1 MVVSKKIHI
10 DELRVGMFIAKL
22 DCDWLDTP
30 FLLQGFVVEDAG
42 DIDVVA
48 EFCEYLWIDEINRH
62 PSHTF
67 NSAVIRSSRKEPPQ
81 TQTSIYKE
89 HRSMVRAFSAARTE
103 CKSMLNNIR
112 LGNAINT
119 QNAKATVKKCV
130 DSIIRH
136 PDALLWM
143 ARIRE
148 SQEYTAEHCLNV
160 SILAI
165 AFGRHLGFDNEELE
179 RIGLCGLL
187 HDVGKMRV
195 PLDILNKPEA
205 LTEKEMKMMRSHTV
219 HGRNLLMSTPN
230 LIHGVID
237 SAYCHHERLDGKGYP
252 RKLKA
257 QHISQVTR
265 IITIVDAYDAMTADR
280 VYDKAKT
287 TTEALRII
295 YNNRGTQFDDELALE
310 FIKTIGL
317 YPAGCIVELNAGYVG
332 IVIECNPKARHL
344 PVVLV
349 VLDKEKAPMPKY
361 REVNLLD
368 IKSGRVPK
376 HFLVK
381 KEWRNGTFGLF
392 ARDFQDYFLNAKR

>member
-1 MVVSKKIHI
+1 MAEPKKIHI
-10 DELRVGMFIAKL
+10 DELRVGMFITKL
-22 DCDWLDTP
+22 DRDWLDTP
-30 FLLQGFVVEDAG
+30 FLLQGFVVEDRD

-48 EFCEYLWIDEINRH
+48 EFCEYLWVDETKKAQRH
-62 PSHTF
+62 SF
-67 NSAVIRSSRKEPPQ
+67 DSAVIRASRRETPQ

-89 HRSMVRAFSAARTE
+89 HRSMVRAFSAARIE
-103 CKSMLNNIR
+103 SKSMLNNIR
-112 LGNAINT
+112 FGNAINT
-119 QNAKATVKKCV
+119 QNARATVKQCV

-165 AFGRHLGFDNEELE
+165 AFGRHLGFDRQELE
-179 RIGLCGLL
+179 QIGLCGLL

-195 PLDILNKPEA
+195 PLDIINKPEA
-205 LTEKEMKMMRSHTV
+205 LTDKEMKMMRSHTV
-219 HGRNLLMSTPN
+219 HGRNLLMSTPD
-230 LIHGVID
+230 LMHGVID
-237 SAYCHHERLDGKGYP
+237 SAYCHHERLDGTGYP

-257 QHISQVTR
+257 QNISRITR

-287 TTEALRII
+287 TTEALKII
-295 YNNRGTQFDDELALE
+295 YDNRGTQFDDELALE

-317 YPAGCIVELNAGYVG
+317 YPAGCIVELSAGYVG

-349 VLDKEKAPMPKY
+349 VLDKEKKPMPKY

-381 KEWRNGTFGLF
+381 KEWKNGTFGLF
-392 ARDFQDYFLNAKR
+392 TRDFQDYFLNAKS